1 MKQGNGS
8 DLLGANDPR
17 SATIGIIYVSPDDDR
32 ESVLAAILTQE
43 KLGRKQIAIV
53 LPNKNKAFQRPVDF
67 DGLKNMRRKLQAQLI
82 IVAPQGSGPADFARQ
97 RRFTYFVSLESY
109 ARSLHAEG
117 EASKAERGRWPFS
130 GRTAKKSSAAM
141 TGAAVGFEASNPS
154 NLSPDDD
161 AAQPPVEDTSQE
173 EGDQQANAA
182 NKAGTLGPVAGV
194 GAAAWAADS
203 ALHPPAQTD
212 SPSPHIDN
220 QGDWDEEAAFAMPAP
235 AGSQGQPGEEDVLAP
250 PPSRQGADDT
260 AAEPGI
266 ITLSA
271 PPRARNTKKL
281 PTANADIPDDELGAA
296 AAVAP
301 AVWKQRSGKRPAAVA
316 GVPVVVPP
324 PPPPTAIPA
333 SGGNTAQPPQ
343 RRPRKGWQFLLIA
356 LVALLLFSL
365 LLCGGIA
372 IAAPATW
379 SSFTSTVSNVLPGA
393 SPTATVTI
401 TPKSTVSQNMYV
413 ITGITSGTPDI
424 SKRQVSAR
432 LLSFTTQPQSK
443 TVSATGFVNTPGTHA
458 TGTLTFVNGS
468 FAPYGVTA
476 GTIFTD
482 AQGVQVANDI
492 LAYIP
497 AANPNSGFGRITVP
511 AHAVTSGSRGNIRA
525 FDFSNMICCANSS
538 VEVSNTVAFSGGQ
551 DPQKYTAVQQSDIDN
566 AANPLKQPL
575 SQSALSSLNGQK
587 HANEQ
592 FVNTPRCSTK
602 VTSNHNA
609 GDRAT
614 SVTVTV
620 TASCSGEVYDQL
632 GARTIAADLLKTE
645 KDKSNVGYALTGNI
659 LTTITRAMTDKSGKV
674 TLFINAQGLWVYQFS
689 NALKSQLA
697 GQIAGKTQNQ
707 ATDILAVQQGV
718 SKVDSINISSGNT
731 LPTDVSKITIVVQNV
746 PGLQGTPTGTP
757 GAGTATPT
765 NTLTSP
771 VVKPSPDVTPGK

>member
-8 DLLGANDPR
+8 DLLGSNDPR

-67 DGLKNMRRKLQAQLI
+67 DGLKNMRRKLQAQLV
-82 IVAPQGSGPADFARQ
+82 IVAPQGSAPADFARQ
-97 RRFTYFVSLESY
+97 RRFTYFISLESY
-109 ARSLHAEG
+109 ARSLLAEG
-117 EASKAERGRWPFS
+117 EAFKAERGGRWPFG
-130 GRTAKKSSAAM
+130 GRTSKNPS
-141 TGAAVGFEASNPS
+141 GAAVGFEASNPS
-154 NLSPDDD
+154 NLSHDDD
-161 AAQPPVEDTSQE
+161 AAQPPVEDSSQE
-173 EGDQQANAA
+173 EGDQRASAA
-182 NKAGTLGPVAGV
+182 NKSGTLGTAAGV
-194 GAAAWAADS
+194 GAAGWVADS
-203 ALHPPAQTD
+203 ALHPPAQHD
-212 SPSPHIDN
+212 PSSPRMDN
-220 QGDWDEEAAFAMPAP
+220 QGNWNEEAAFVMPAP
-235 AGSQGQPGEEDVLAP
+235 SSPAGPQRQPEEP
-250 PPSRQGADDT
+250 PPSRQSMDDA

-266 ITLSA
+266 ITFSV

-281 PTANADIPDDELGAA
+281 PPANADIPDDELGAA

-301 AVWKQRSGKRPAAVA
+301 AAWKQRSGKRPAAVA

-324 PPPPTAIPA
+324 PPTGMTT
-333 SGGNTAQPPQ
+333 SGGNTAQPPR
-343 RRPRKGWQFLLIA
+343 RRPRSGWQFLLIA
-356 LVALLLFSL
+356 LLVLLLFSL

-379 SSFTSTVSNVLPGA
+379 HSFTSSVSNVLPGA

-476 GTIFTD
+476 GTVFTD

-497 AANPNSGFGRITVP
+497 AANPNNGFGRVTVP
-511 AHAVTSGSRGNIRA
+511 AHAITSGSRGNIRA

-538 VEVSNTVAFSGGQ
+538 VEVSNTVMFSGGQ

-575 SQSALSSLNGQK
+575 SQTALSSLNGQK

-592 FVNTPRCSTK
+592 FVNTPSCSTK

-609 GDRAT
+609 GDKAT

-620 TASCSGEVYDQL
+620 SSTCSGEVYDQL
-632 GARTIAADLLKTE
+632 SARTIAADLLKTE

-659 LTTITRAMTDKSGKV
+659 LTTITRAIADKSGKV

-689 NALKSQLA
+689 NAQKSQMA
-697 GQIAGKTQNQ
+697 SQIAGKTQNQ
-707 ATDILAVQQGV
+707 ATAFLAVQQGV
-718 SKVDSINISSGNT
+718 SKVASISISSGNT
-731 LPTDVSKITIVVQNV
+731 LPTDASKITIVVQNV
-746 PGLQGTPTGTP
+746 PGLQGTPTGSP

>member
-8 DLLGANDPR
+8 DLLGSNDPR
-17 SATIGIIYVSPDDDR
+17 SATIGIIYVSPNDDR

-43 KLGRKQIAIV
+43 KLGRKQIAIM

-67 DGLKNMRRKLQAQLI
+67 DGLKNMRRKLQAQLV
-82 IVAPQGSGPADFARQ
+82 IVAPQDSAPADFARQ
-97 RRFTYFVSLESY
+97 RRFTYFISLESY
-109 ARSLHAEG
+109 ARSLRAEG
-117 EASKAERGRWPFS
+117 ESSKAERGDRWPFS
-130 GRTAKKSSAAM
+130 GRASKKPSA
-141 TGAAVGFEASNPS
+141 AAVGFDASNRS
-154 NLSPDDD
+154 NLSHDEA

-173 EGDQQANAA
+173 EGDRQPLAA
-182 NKAGTLGPVAGV
+182 DKAGTLGTAAGV
-194 GAAAWAADS
+194 GAAAWAADP
-203 ALHPPAQTD
+203 ALHPSAQHD
-212 SPSPHIDN
+212 PPSPPIDN
-220 QGDWDEEAAFAMPAP
+220 QGDLDEGAAFAMPPSSP
-235 AGSQGQPGEEDVLAP
+235 AGPQGQSQEDMP
-250 PPSRQGADDT
+250 SSPPSHQGVDD
-260 AAEPGI
+260 AIAEPGI
-266 ITLSA
+266 ITFSV

-281 PTANADIPDDELGAA
+281 PAVNMDVPDDEVGAA
-296 AAVAP
+296 AAGAS
-301 AVWKQRSGKRPAAVA
+301 AAQKQRSGKRPAAVA

-324 PPPPTAIPA
+324 PPPPTAMTA
-333 SGGNTAQPPQ
+333 SGGTPGQPPR
-343 RRPRKGWQFLLIA
+343 RRPRSGWQFLLIA
-356 LVALLLFSL
+356 LLVLLLFSL

-372 IAAPATW
+372 IAAPSTW
-379 SSFTSTVSNVLPGA
+379 NSFTSAVSNVLPGA

-424 SKRQVSAR
+424 FKRQVSAR
-432 LLSFTTQPQSK
+432 LLSSTAQPQSK

-476 GTIFTD
+476 GTVFTD
-482 AQGVQVANDI
+482 AQGVQIANDI

-497 AANPNSGFGRITVP
+497 AANPNGGFGRVTVP

-538 VEVSNTVAFSGGQ
+538 VEVSNTVTFSGGQ

-566 AANPLKQPL
+566 AASPLKQPL
-575 SQSALSSLNGQK
+575 SQSALSSLKGQK
-587 HANEQ
+587 HTNEQ
-592 FVNTPRCSTK
+592 FVNTPGCQTK

-620 TASCSGEVYDQL
+620 TAACTGEVYDQL
-632 GARTIAADLLKTE
+632 SARTIAADLLKTE

-659 LTTITRAMTDKSGKV
+659 LTTITRAIADKSGKV

-697 GQIAGKTQNQ
+697 GQIAGKTQSQ
-707 ATDILAVQQGV
+707 ATAILAGQQGV
-718 SKVDSINISSGNT
+718 SKINGISISSGNT
-731 LPTDVSKITIVVQNV
+731 LPTDAGKITIVVQNV
-746 PGLQGTPTGTP
+746 PGLQGAPTGTP

>member
-17 SATIGIIYVSPDDDR
+17 SAIIGIIYVSPDDDR

-43 KLGRKQIAIV
+43 KLGRKQIAIM

-67 DGLKNMRRKLQAQLI
+67 DGLKNMRRKLQAQLV
-82 IVAPQGSGPADFARQ
+82 IVAPQGSAPADFARQ
-97 RRFTYFVSLESY
+97 RRFTYFSSLESY

-117 EASKAERGRWPFS
+117 DASKAERGDRWPFS
-130 GRTAKKSSAAM
+130 GRASKKPSA
-141 TGAAVGFEASNPS
+141 AAVGFEASNPS
-154 NLSPDDD
+154 NLSHDN
-161 AAQPPVEDTSQE
+161 AAVQPPVEDTSQA
-173 EGDQQANAA
+173 EGDRQA
-182 NKAGTLGPVAGV
+182 KAGTLGTAAGV
-194 GAAAWAADS
+194 GAAAWAAGS
-203 ALHPPAQTD
+203 ALHPPAQND
-212 SPSPHIDN
+212 PPSPHIDN
-220 QGDWDEEAAFAMPAP
+220 QGDWDKEAAFAMPPSSP
-235 AGSQGQPGEEDVLAP
+235 AGPQGQPEEDIPAS
-250 PPSRQGADDT
+250 PPSHQGVDDA

-266 ITLSA
+266 ITFSV

-281 PTANADIPDDELGAA
+281 PSVNTDVPDDELGAA
-296 AAVAP
+296 ATAAPVAR
-301 AVWKQRSGKRPAAVA
+301 KQQSGKRPAAVT
-316 GVPVVVPP
+316 GVSVVVPP
-324 PPPPTAIPA
+324 PPTAMTT
-333 SGGNTAQPPQ
+333 SGGTASQPPQ
-343 RRPRKGWQFLLIA
+343 RRPRNGWQFLLIA
-356 LVALLLFSL
+356 LLVLLLFSL

-379 SSFTSTVSNVLPGA
+379 HSFTSTVSNVLPGA

-413 ITGITSGTPDI
+413 ITAITSGTPDI

-432 LLSFTTQPQSK
+432 QLSFTAQPQSK

-476 GTIFTD
+476 GTVFTD
-482 AQGVQVANDI
+482 ARGVQIANDI

-497 AANPNSGFGRITVP
+497 AANPNSGFGRVTVP
-511 AHAVTSGSRGNIRA
+511 AHAITSGSRGNIQA

-538 VEVSNTVAFSGGQ
+538 VEVSNTVAFNGGQ

-575 SQSALSSLNGQK
+575 SQSALSSLKGQK

-592 FVNTPRCSTK
+592 FVNTPSCQTK

-620 TASCSGEVYDQL
+620 TTACSGEVYDQL
-632 GARTIAADLLKTE
+632 SARTIAADLLKTE
-645 KDKSNVGYALTGNI
+645 KDKSNAGYALTGNI
-659 LTTITRAMTDKSGKV
+659 LTTITRAIADKSGKV

-689 NALKSQLA
+689 NALKSHLA

-707 ATDILAVQQGV
+707 ATAILAGQQGV
-718 SKVDSINISSGNT
+718 SKIDGISISSGNT
-731 LPTDVSKITIVVQNV
+731 LPTDASKITIVAQNV
-746 PGLQGTPTGTP
+746 PGLQGTLTGTP